1 MARSW
6 SSATTLNISAMA
18 TIMVLVTTFAAASQG
33 VTPDVVVERL
43 LKFVPVELH
52 ERAKKRVQAG
62 AD

>member
-1 MARSW
+1 M
-6 SSATTLNISAMA
+6 TTDDVKAIAKPVLRHR
-18 TIMVLVTTFAAASQG
+18 IMTTFAAASHG
-33 VTPDVVVERL
+33 VTADTVIERL